1 MLALI
6 KPLVLTSL
14 KSDKF
19 KKFVVDLL
27 EKLVE
32 PTDNELDDRALQIVK
47 KRIRHRMTDTTRVIP
62 KKAAEESFNELHYLV
77 TQEFLRLINV
87 AKLRQQILKPHVI
100 G

>member
-1 MLALI
+1 MFALL
-6 KPLVLTSL
+6 KPLVLTGL

-32 PTDNELDDRALQIVK
+32 STDNELDDKALQIVK
-47 KRIRHRMTDTTRVIP
+47 KGLGIEWT
-62 KKAAEESFNELHYLV
+62 
-77 TQEFLRLINV
+77 
-87 AKLRQQILKPHVI
+87 KPQ

>member
-19 KKFVVDLL
+19 KKFVIELL

-32 PTDNELDDRALQIVK
+32 QTDNDLDDKALAIVK
-47 KRIRHRMTDTTRVIP
+47 KGLGM
-62 KKAAEESFNELHYLV
+62 
-77 TQEFLRLINV
+77 
-87 AKLRQQILKPHVI
+87 
-100 G
+100 

>member
-14 KSDKF
+14 ISDKF

-32 PTDNELDDRALQIVK
+32 STDNELDDRALQIVIK
-47 KRIRHRMTDTTRVIP
+47 GLDL
-62 KKAAEESFNELHYLV
+62 E
-77 TQEFLRLINV
+77 
-87 AKLRQQILKPHVI
+87 
-100 G
+100 

>member
-19 KKFVVDLL
+19 KKFVVELL

-32 PTDNELDDRALQIVK
+32 STDNDLDDRALQIVK
-47 KRIRHRMTDTTRVIP
+47 KGFRYRIIEGTNIP
-62 KKAAEESFNELHYLV
+62 RQNFKPLTGDSEGAFLQNYMKTEL
-77 TQEFLRLINV
+77 EGI
-87 AKLRQQILKPHVI
+87 
-100 G
+100 

>member
-19 KKFVVDLL
+19 KRFVVDLL

-32 PTDNELDDRALQIVK
+32 STDNELDDKALAIVK
-47 KRIRHRMTDTTRVIP
+47 KGVGI
-62 KKAAEESFNELHYLV
+62 A
-77 TQEFLRLINV
+77 
-87 AKLRQQILKPHVI
+87 
-100 G
+100 

>member
-19 KKFVVDLL
+19 KKFVIELL

-32 PTDNELDDRALQIVK
+32 QTDNDLDDKALAIVK
-47 KRIRHRMTDTTRVIP
+47 KGLGV
-62 KKAAEESFNELHYLV
+62 
-77 TQEFLRLINV
+77 
-87 AKLRQQILKPHVI
+87 
-100 G
+100 